1 MASPKQPAA
10 YARRGGAADRRALA
24 QAADQRGWPAPAL
37 YADDALLPADRYGP
51 ALDQI
56 AAAITTGRH
65 DALLLPMPAT
75 VSDHARLARLLR
87 SCTMHGVTVSLV
99 LLAGEAWP
107 DGLPIPSGKAR
118 RT

>member
-37 YADDALLPADRYGP
+37 YADDAMLPAGRYGP

-56 AAAITTGRH
+56 AAAVISGCH
-65 DALLLPMPAT
+65 DALLLPLPAT
-75 VSDHARLARLLR
+75 VSDPRLMRLLR

>member
-1 MASPKQPAA
+1 MVSPSQPAA
-10 YARRGGAADRRALA
+10 YARGGGAADRRALA

-37 YADDALLPADRYGP
+37 YAEDALLPAGRYGP
-51 ALDQI
+51 ALDRI
-56 AAAITTGRH
+56 AAAVISGCH
-65 DALLLPMPAT
+65 DALLLPLPAT
-75 VSDHARLARLLR
+75 VSDHARLMRLLR

>member
-10 YARRGGAADRRALA
+10 YTRCGGAADRRALA

-37 YADDALLPADRYGP
+37 YADAALLPAGRYGP

-56 AAAITTGRH
+56 AAAVISGCH
-65 DALLLPMPAT
+65 DALLLPLPTT
-75 VSDHARLARLLR
+75 VSDHARLMRLLR
-87 SCTMHGVTVSLV
+87 SCTMHGVTASLV
-99 LLAGEAWP
+99 LLAVGGWP
-107 DGLPIPSGKAR
+107 DGLPKPSGRAR